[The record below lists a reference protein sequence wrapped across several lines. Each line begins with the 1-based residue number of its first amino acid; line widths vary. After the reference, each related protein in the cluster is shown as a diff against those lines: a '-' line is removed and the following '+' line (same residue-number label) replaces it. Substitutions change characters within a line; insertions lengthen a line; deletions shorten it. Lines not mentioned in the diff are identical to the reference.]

1 MLPILCN
8 CLPMQDEI
16 CKRTANFINQCL
28 NSDCELVSQ
37 LVHQGIYFERVRSP
51 VGRNALIKK
60 NCFQKYL
67 TLDIQ
72 KVNGNMVHKWFDS
85 TITDELLSKVL
96 VLLELIF
103 IRDGSF
109 EVAAIGATPLYSR
122 QDVISFISLICTCID

>member
-1 MLPILCN
+1 MP
-8 CLPMQDEI
+8 DEI

-37 LVHQGIYFERVRSP
+37 LGQHDNYFERIRSP
-51 VGRNALIKK
+51 VGRNALICSK
-60 NCFQKYL
+60 KYL
-67 TLDIQ
+67 ALDIER
-72 KVNGNMVHKWFDS
+72 VNGNMVHKWFDS

-109 EVAAIGATPLYSR
+109 EVAAIGASPLYSR

>member
-8 CLPMQDEI
+8 YLPMQDEI

-28 NSDCELVSQ
+28 NLDCELVSQ
-37 LVHQGIYFERVRSP
+37 LVHQAIYFERVWSP
-51 VGRNALIKK
+51 VRRNALI
-60 NCFQKYL
+60 CSQKYL
-67 TLDIQ
+67 ALDIQ
-72 KVNGNMVHKWFDS
+72 RVNGNMVHKWFDS